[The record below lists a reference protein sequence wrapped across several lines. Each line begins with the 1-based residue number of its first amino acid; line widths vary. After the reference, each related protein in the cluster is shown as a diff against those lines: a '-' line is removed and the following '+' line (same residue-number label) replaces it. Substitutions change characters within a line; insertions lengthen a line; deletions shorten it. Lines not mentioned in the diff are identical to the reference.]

1 MMCIWD
7 TIGHG
12 EAKLWLRLGLSQVR
26 LVGPRGDSFPLM
38 GKIPPCGFL
47 HSASPPP
54 KISARP

>member
-26 LVGPRGDSFPLM
+26 LVGLRADSFPLI
-38 GKIPPCGFL
+38 GKIPPSGFL
-47 HSASPPP
+47 LSASPPP
-54 KISARP
+54 NI